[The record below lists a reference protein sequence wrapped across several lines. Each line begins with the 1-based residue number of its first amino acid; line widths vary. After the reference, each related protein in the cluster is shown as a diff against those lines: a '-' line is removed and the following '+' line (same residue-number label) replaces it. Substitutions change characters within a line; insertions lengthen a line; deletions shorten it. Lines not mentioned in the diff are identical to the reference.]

1 MLGGRS
7 SQSQETGGS
16 AEGKGSKQQELL
28 PHRQWCMILDSWWEK
43 SAWSRA
49 WHFSSA
55 RRKLKHEEV
64 MAGPSI
70 IFGFL
75 TTPFRMEGPWWK
87 RLTTFQVKPFNDKDP
102 YNRNCWFCMLGS
114 HPHTKIWQTRH
125 CRKELKECGSFLGK
139 LSYEQRTERTPK
151 ESSPMKLSC
160 SCQNSDRLC
169 FSGIHLVWINL
180 TENWQDPWVSIN
192 WRSPPAPISGCQ
204 NSAQG
209 TPKVPDIYHYQ
220 HDTSLL
226 MEKKVLVL
234 LQDPPSYST
243 FIFPAVQL
251 FSVSLKLL
259 CRFLKLLL

>member
-1 MLGGRS
+1 
-7 SQSQETGGS
+7 
-16 AEGKGSKQQELL
+16 
-28 PHRQWCMILDSWWEK
+28 
-43 SAWSRA
+43 
-49 WHFSSA
+49 
-55 RRKLKHEEV
+55 

-192 WRSPPAPISGCQ
+192 WRSPPPDFWVPKLSTGYTQ
-204 NSAQG
+204 SAR
-209 TPKVPDIYHYQ
+209 HL
-220 HDTSLL
+220 SLPTWHITAHG
-226 MEKKVLVL
+226 KKVLVL